1 MIPGPCV
8 GLGLV
13 DTKRTCIPETGR
25 TPNLRDAGAGFLYTG
40 FSYGIAATALSFST
54 NFWATALVGYR
65 ALYVA
70 FLFLLHS
77 TVKLIESLA
86 FGQGIQE
93 VREEARHRGL
103 ARVSDGACPL
113 APPRVWRVLLCHLG
127 EFRFQFAGY
136 ASLRAC
142 RLICRVSAVCLL
154 YVCAQAIVV
163 VWQIGVYV
171 YADADG
177 GMNSFWEVYGFMVE
191 AALVPV
197 IVRHAS
203 SSPAH
208 SSSAVADS
216 MRP

>member
-86 FGQGIQE
+86 FGQGVEE
-93 VREEARHRGL
+93 VREEARARHRRL
-103 ARVSDGACPL
+103 ARAPGVDGARPL
-113 APPRVWRVLLCHLG
+113 ARPLVWRVLLRHLG
-127 EFRFQFAGY
+127 KFRFA
-136 ASLRAC
+136 
-142 RLICRVSAVCLL
+142 
-154 YVCAQAIVV
+154 
-163 VWQIGVYV
+163 
-171 YADADG
+171 
-177 GMNSFWEVYGFMVE
+177 
-191 AALVPV
+191 
-197 IVRHAS
+197 
-203 SSPAH
+203 
-208 SSSAVADS
+208 
-216 MRP
+216 